1 MELGC
6 KNFIVVYFLFYL
18 VFLSQTSSFL
28 FTVYAR
34 SPTFKHLLSDLH
46 LRWLPSVLII
56 AVQVITTLLLGNIIP
71 LLESPIWLN
80 ANFVL
85 LIDFY
90 VRLYYNQF
98 TQTSGGFEIAST
110 IIVLLQR
117 KRLTTLASHLRATH
131 RCVWK

>member
-6 KNFIVVYFLFYL
+6 KNFIVVYFFFYL
-18 VFLSQTSSFL
+18 VFLSQTSSLRFII
-28 FTVYAR
+28 YAR

-46 LRWLPSVLII
+46 LRWLSSVLII
-56 AVQVITTLLLGNIIP
+56 AVQVITTLLLDNIIP
-71 LLESPIWLN
+71 LLESTIWLN

-85 LIDFY
+85 IIDFY

-117 KRLTTLASHLRATH
+117 KRLTTLASDPRATH